1 MIDFLRFTRAGLMAA
16 PLALAPAAAMAE
28 ATGYDYEV
36 YVGGAQVADM
46 RIVIDRN
53 GDRYRVSSSLDLVGM
68 ASVFSDWRARS
79 ETVGSIV
86 GSALLPDWYVN
97 QNFIHG
103 EDRRV
108 DLTFQAGEIASVVA
122 VPVDEDAEDSQA
134 VTPSQRRGAID
145 PLTAVL
151 AAALSPADCGG
162 DRTLFD
168 GRRLTHVS
176 IDSVSASEAPV
187 TDYGIYSGPAML
199 CTFTVVRTGGALR
212 DYEANRDEPSQGS
225 VWLAQIGGE
234 LAMPVRME
242 ADTNWG
248 AMRTHLV
255 GVVPAGPTD

>member
-1 MIDFLRFTRAGLMAA
+1 MIGFLRLSAMGLLAG
-16 PLALAPAAAMAE
+16 PLALAPAAALAE
-28 ATGYDYEV
+28 AVGYDYAV
-36 YVGGAQVADM
+36 YVGGSQVADM
-46 RIVIDRN
+46 RIVVDRS
-53 GDRYRVSSSLDLVGM
+53 GDSYRVSSSLDLVGM

-97 QNFIHG
+97 QNYIRG
-103 EDRRV
+103 EDRRI
-108 DLTFQAGEIASVVA
+108 DLTFQDGDIASVVA
-122 VPVDEDAEDSQA
+122 VPTNEEDEREA

-176 IDSVSASEAPV
+176 IDSVSASDAPV

-212 DYEANRDEPSQGS
+212 DYEADRDEPSQGS
-225 VWLAQIGGE
+225 VWLAQIGSE

-255 GVVPAGPTD
+255 GIVPAGPTD